1 MEFQFFDLESIS
13 ELGLAPELLQPE
25 DLLLGVPDVP
35 AVQQDVH
42 TANSKVERAQDNFD
56 SFFTTKEEN
65 VKDLG
70 STLTDINDVASFDL
84 FSFMD
89 MGEVTEVATVPTTKT
104 TILDDAMEECGIGS
118 PASSNGEFSPLP
130 PTIHIEEAKTSATDI
145 EKTQELIN
153 DVESYL
159 KSVDGTPTSLDDDI
173 QTTFQDIMAEDNKP
187 ITVQGNPSLMDEID
201 EVFHQSETYEVPV
214 MEYMTTQEVTPAA
227 STQSSPTALLAAL
240 ANGKVSVND
249 SGMTLTEED
258 LSRAYTTTMVTEDGE
273 NMVIIIAP
281 PSPASPPTSPAN
293 SFASVAPSPG
303 PSLMSLTD
311 YDSSYDT
318 DPDYSPR
325 STSRNNAGTSGN
337 SGSVIQI
344 REKTTEQPP
353 RRKYQRRKPP
363 QPPAGPY
370 PTDKKERKKAQN
382 RTAAFRYREK
392 KKQEQEMAD
401 GEVEALVGK
410 NTALKAKLN
419 DVENEVRILK
429 KLMAEAGLGK
439 YANVVKL

>member
-35 AVQQDVH
+35 EVQDVH
-42 TANSKVERAQDNFD
+42 TTNIEVERAQENFD
-56 SFFTTKEEN
+56 SFFTNKDEN
-65 VKDLG
+65 VKDLD
-70 STLTDINDVASFDL
+70 SALTYANDVAPFVDL

-89 MGEVTEVATVPTTKT
+89 MGEVTEVATVPTTTT

-130 PTIHIEEAKTSATDI
+130 PTIHIEEAKPLATDI

-159 KSVDGTPTSLDDDI
+159 KSVDGTPTSLNDDI
-173 QTTFQDIMAEDNKP
+173 QTTFQDIMEEDNQP
-187 ITVQGNPSLMDEID
+187 ITVEGNPSLMDEID
-201 EVFHQSETYEVPV
+201 KVFHHSETFEVPV
-214 MEYMTTQEVTPAA
+214 MEYLATQEVTPT
-227 STQSSPTALLAAL
+227 STQSSPTALLEAL

-281 PSPASPPTSPAN
+281 PSPAAPTSPSN
-293 SFASVAPSPG
+293 SFVSATPSPG
-303 PSLMSLTD
+303 PSLISLTD

-318 DPDYSPR
+318 DPDYSPGSKSR
-325 STSRNNAGTSGN
+325 TTGTSRNN
-337 SGSVIQI
+337 GSVYQI
-344 REKTTEQPP
+344 REKTSDEPP

-363 QPPAGPY
+363 QPPVGPY

-401 GEVEALVGK
+401 GEVETLVTK
-410 NTALKAKLN
+410 NSSLKAKLN
-419 DVENEVRILK
+419 DVENELRILK
-429 KLMAEAGLGK
+429 KLMTEAGLGK